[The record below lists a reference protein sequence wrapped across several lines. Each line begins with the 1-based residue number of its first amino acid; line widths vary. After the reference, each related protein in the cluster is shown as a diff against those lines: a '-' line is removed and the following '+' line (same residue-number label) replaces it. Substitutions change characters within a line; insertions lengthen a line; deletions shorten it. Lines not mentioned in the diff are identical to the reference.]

1 MPTCQVIDQMYKPYD
16 DMLEDMEHEMR
27 RITDDILLQ
36 MFRVSSM
43 SGEVWAPRAD
53 VYETADAV
61 VIKVCVAGL
70 EPNQMDLTLSADSK
84 FLTLRGV
91 RVEQDE
97 DKAERTRYHQLEVYY
112 GPFERVVLLPPDVPI
127 DRDGLAATYKDG
139 FLKITLPKVRKA
151 KAIKVQVEEPDS
163 GERA

>member
-1 MPTCQVIDQMYKPYD
+1 MYRSYD
-16 DMLEDMEHEMR
+16 DILEEMEHEMR

-53 VYETADAV
+53 VYETSEAV

-70 EPNQMDLTLSADSK
+70 EPSQVELTLSADGK
-84 FLTLRGV
+84 FLTMRGV

-97 DKAERTRYHQLEVYY
+97 DKGERIRYHQLEVYY
-112 GPFERVVLLPPDVPI
+112 GPFERVILLPPEIPL
-127 DRDGLAATYKDG
+127 DRDSLTASYKDG
-139 FLKITLPKVRKA
+139 FLKVVLRKLG
-151 KAIKVQVEEPDS
+151 KSTPLRIQVEES
-163 GERA
+163 ESQENA